1 ATGAA
6 PAADEVA
13 GHLPILFAS
22 TYETCQTVLLWTL
35 VLLAQHPDV
44 ARDLVDEISG
54 ALAGEPATPA
64 RVRNLP
70 FLDAVGKESMRVLP
84 AVPYQVRMAMQP
96 TGLGGYDVAAG
107 SHAILSPF
115 LTNRDPQV
123 YEEPTRFR
131 PQRWSHISPTPF
143 DYLAFSGG
151 PRMCPGSWFGTA
163 VVKVALATLLSRL
176 RVSILPGT
184 RIH

>member
-1 ATGAA
+1 
-6 PAADEVA
+6 
-13 GHLPILFAS
+13 
-22 TYETCQTVLLWTL
+22 QTVLLWTL

-44 ARDLVDEISG
+44 ARDLVDEVSG
-54 ALAGEPATPA
+54 GLAGEAVTLA
-64 RVRNLP
+64 RVGNLP
-70 FLDAVGKESMRVLP
+70 LLDAVVKESMRGVP
-84 AVPYQVRMAMQP
+84 AVPYQVRIATP
-96 TGLGGYDVAAG
+96 PAGLGGDAVAAG
-107 SHAILSPF
+107 SHAILSAF

-123 YEEPTRFR
+123 YDEPTRFR
-131 PQRWSHISPTPF
+131 PDRWSRINPTPF

-163 VVKVALATLLSRL
+163 VVKVALATILARL